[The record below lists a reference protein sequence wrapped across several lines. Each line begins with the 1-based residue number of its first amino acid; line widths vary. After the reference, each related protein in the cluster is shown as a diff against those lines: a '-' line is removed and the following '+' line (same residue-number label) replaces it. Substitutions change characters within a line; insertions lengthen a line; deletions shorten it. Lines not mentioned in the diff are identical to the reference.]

1 MLSNV
6 MSLVPKIDEV
16 NEFIIRNEI
25 NLALITETWLKES
38 VSDSVIDIP
47 NFTLLRRDRTSQNHG
62 GVCAYIRESQYK
74 YKRLDDLNCCDD
86 HECLWIYLRPTRLP
100 RGFTCII
107 IAVIYHP
114 PGADG
119 KLFQDHLFQTLTLVE
134 SKYPNCGIIITGDFN
149 RLNVTRLLNHFRLKQ
164 IVKIPT
170 RNDATLDLI
179 LTNMHKFYNPP
190 QGYPGFGLSDH
201 NTIVQVA
208 TGKIAVQ

>member
-1 MLSNV
+1 

-179 LTNMHKFYNPP
+179 LTNIF
-190 QGYPGFGLSDH
+190 
-201 NTIVQVA
+201 
-208 TGKIAVQ
+208 